1 MCRDGQVKT
10 VHHVLNECL
19 LDRGSSPS
27 MVSMECFIDG
37 YHLTNIIV
45 RSLLAESR
53 ELAASCNALKGCS
66 GCRQM
71 G

>member
-1 MCRDGQVKT
+1 MKA

-37 YHLTNIIV
+37 YHLTNIVV
-45 RSLLAESR
+45 RPR
-53 ELAASCNALKGCS
+53 AAGAAPLWAACCVGTHS
-66 GCRQM
+66 
-71 G
+71 